1 MKIPV
6 KCRVPNNS
14 SWTVVQL
21 RKESFTPLRKVGNEI
36 FGHIDGIYVAI
47 DEQDWTIAQEMWNYD
62 TSTESNI

>member
-6 KCRVPNNS
+6 KCRVSNNS

-21 RKESFTPLRKVGNEI
+21 QRETFAPIREIGNEI
-36 FGHIDGIYVAI
+36 FGYIDGIYVAI
-47 DEQDWTIAQEMWNYD
+47 DIKDWTIAQEIWNYD